1 MRLSY
6 IWAKIIKKIRGA
18 AIVNSYVH
26 PTSKVESGSQF
37 ANSTMGKYS
46 FCGYDCDI
54 NDCSIGAFCSLANNV
69 IIGGGAHPIEW
80 ASTSP
85 VFYNNRDSVKKKF
98 SRFER
103 EPHKRT
109 IVGND
114 VWVGRSAIILQ
125 GITIGNGAIIGA
137 GAVVTKDVEPYTIVA
152 GCPARILRKRFS
164 EDIIEGLLASNW
176 WELNDNELE
185 KCALKVRSP
194 KDFIEAVKEVRK

>member
-1 MRLSY
+1 MRLTY
-6 IWAKIIKKIRGA
+6 IWAKFIKKIQGA
-18 AIVNSYVH
+18 AIKNSTIH
-26 PTSKVESGSQF
+26 PTSKVEAGSQF
-37 ANSTMGKYS
+37 VNSSMGKYS

-54 NDCSIGAFCSLANNV
+54 NDCSIGCFCSIANNV
-69 IIGGGAHPIEW
+69 VIGGGAHPINW

-103 EPHKRT
+103 EPHKQT

-114 VWVGRSAIILQ
+114 VWIGRSAILMQ
-125 GITIGNGAIIGA
+125 GLTIGDGAVIGA

-152 GCPARILRKRFS
+152 GCPARIIRKRFS
-164 EDIIEGLLASNW
+164 EDVIEGLLASAW
-176 WELNDNELE
+176 WDLNDIELE
-185 KCALKVRSP
+185 ACASRVKSP